1 MTEKEIFG
9 LIQENKKYNE
19 DAQVKLNP
27 DFAVKQHDI
36 INLIDLYWVSK
47 FRDGYTDALGF
58 LKPFYNI
65 VNTPVD
71 VASKMIDIDTKN
83 VRIISEDGASYY
95 PAWFFEK
102 EFKQWMKANNFAKL
116 LNDIVY
122 NLPKYGTVV
131 VKKSKGNNLR
141 IVPLQNLYNRPDV
154 DGLEDGMIIEEH
166 QEPRYKFK
174 KNTWDKNKI
183 KEALD
188 KAKDEELITYYECYG
203 DFSEVGDEENNY
215 YIATEQGI
223 IVYSAKLDECP
234 YRDVH
239 WDKVQGRYLGRGV
252 VEKLFEAQVQTNK
265 VAHMKSQSLNW
276 TSKRVWQSRDT
287 GLTRNLMTDVQN
299 GDIVKITSEIVP
311 VSTEERNLHAY
322 QEEEVRWDRL
332 IDKLGF
338 SYDLVAGGAIQA
350 SMPATS
356 AAIQAQ
362 MASGFFELKQEDVG
376 IFLQNI
382 IYDWILPSFKKDRR
396 LEHKLTIEAFEVDEL
411 EKLRQMSLNWDIN
424 TETVKFI
431 KKAGRIP
438 EPMELEAIKTLI
450 KERKK
455 TKKDI
460 TIPEG
465 FYDNIKSRVE
475 VVITKENIDLAQKMV
490 SAQTLL
496 QIIGGNPSVLQDPA
510 TRKIIIRISE
520 FMGMPINEVSERE
533 IGIQDIG
540 MMQQAQMGGSIA
552 KAVPASP
559 VTTNVNQQQVI

>member
-1 MTEKEIFG
+1 MIETEIFG

-36 INLIDLYWVSK
+36 IELIDKYWVSK
-47 FRDGYTDALGF
+47 FRDGYTDSLGF
-58 LKPFYNI
+58 LKPFYNV

-71 VASKMIDIDTKN
+71 VAAKMIDIDTKN

-154 DGLEDGMIIEEH
+154 DNLEDGMIIEEH

-174 KNTWDKNKI
+174 KNTWDKAKI

-215 YIATEQGI
+215 YIASEQGVI
-223 IVYSAKLDECP
+223 LYSAKLDECP

-239 WDKVQGRYLGRGV
+239 WDKIQGRYLGRGV

-276 TSKRVWQSRDT
+276 TSKRVFQSRDT

-311 VSTEERNLHAY
+311 ISNEERNLHAY
-322 QEEEVRWDRL
+322 QEEELRWDRL

-338 SYDLVAGGAIQA
+338 SYDMIAGGAVQA

-362 MASGFFELKQEDVG
+362 MASGFFELKQEDIG
-376 IFLQNI
+376 IFLQGI
-382 IYDWILPSFKKDRR
+382 IYDWILPSFKKEKRG
-396 LEHKLTIEAFEVDEL
+396 EHKLTIEAFDTDEL
-411 EKLRQMSLNWDIN
+411 EKVRQMSLNWDVNKAIGDY
-424 TETVKFI
+424 I
-431 KKAGRIP
+431 KKAKRIP
-438 EPMELEAIKTLI
+438 EPVEIEAIRAVV
-450 KERKK
+450 KEKKK
-455 TKKDI
+455 TKKEI
-460 TIPEG
+460 IIPDG
-465 FYDNIKSRVE
+465 FYEEIKSRVE

-496 QIIGGNPSVLQDPA
+496 QIFGGNPSVLQDPV

-520 FMGMPINEVSERE
+520 YMGMPINEVSERE
-533 IGIQDIG
+533 AGIEEVG
-540 MMQQAQMGGSIA
+540 AVQAQMGGSIA
-552 KAVPASP
+552 KAIPPSP
-559 VTTNVNQQQVI
+559 VSTRINQRQTI